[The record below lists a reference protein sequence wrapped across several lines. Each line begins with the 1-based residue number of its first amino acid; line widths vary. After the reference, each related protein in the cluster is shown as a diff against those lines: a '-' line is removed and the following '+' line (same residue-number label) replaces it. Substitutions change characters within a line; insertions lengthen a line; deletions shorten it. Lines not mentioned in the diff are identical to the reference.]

1 MKLKHMYFHHPSQL
15 ETNEAVIEKF
25 ENQGVS
31 MKKIQE
37 ALGRTNRYVVPTDS
51 PETSLSLG
59 IDAAKGVLRAS
70 KITMNEIDI
79 IVFVTATPEHQIPN
93 DSIFIHQALQGKPDT
108 MCYDIN
114 ANCIGTFIALDQVAQ
129 YLNNSKTAQKALV
142 ICAEKLSSILDK
154 ENPVTAFCFSDSA
167 FAFIVEKDE
176 TSSGLIDVH
185 YHTDSSFCNTVLFP
199 PKGHSCFATG
209 ELTMWDTS
217 FDGSGSVEYATN
229 KIEDF
234 LRRNKLTTD
243 DISLFLFSQ
252 LSLKNIEI
260 IKNHF
265 NLPDDK
271 VPFYSKE
278 IGYSGSSSPLV
289 ALDQYQQLV
298 KPLKEG
304 EYILIWTLGAG
315 YQAGLMLW
323 RF

>member
-1 MKLKHMYFHHPSQL
+1 MYFHHPSQL

-79 IVFVTATPEHQIPN
+79 IAFVSATPEHQVPN
-93 DSIFIHQALQGKPDT
+93 DSIFIHQALQGKPNT
-108 MCYDIN
+108 MCYDMN

-176 TSSGLIDVH
+176 TSSGLLDVH

-199 PKGHSCFATG
+199 PKGHSCFAPG
-209 ELTMWDTS
+209 EFAMWDTS
-217 FDGSGSVEYATN
+217 FDGSGSVAYATN
-229 KIEDF
+229 EIEDF
-234 LRRNKLTTD
+234 LRRNKLTID

-289 ALDQYQQLV
+289 ALDQYQQIV

>member
-1 MKLKHMYFHHPSQL
+1 MKLKHMYFHHPSKL
-15 ETNEAVIEKF
+15 ENNEAVIQKF

-59 IDAAKGVLRAS
+59 IDAAKGVLRES
-70 KITMNEIDI
+70 KISMNEIDI
-79 IVFVTATPEHQIPN
+79 IAFVTCTPEHQIPN

-114 ANCIGTFIALDQVAQ
+114 ANCIGALLALDQVAQ

-142 ICAEKLSSILDK
+142 ICAEKMSSILDQ

-167 FAFIVEKDE
+167 FAFIVEKDD
-176 TSSGLIDVH
+176 TSAGLVDVH

-199 PKGHSCFATG
+199 PQGHSCFATG

-234 LRRNKLTTD
+234 LRRNKLSTA

-265 NLPDDK
+265 NLPDHK

-289 ALDQYQQLV
+289 ALDQHQQIV

-304 EYILIWTLGAG
+304 EYVLIWTLGAG